1 MEIRPFLVEDWPA
14 VWGILEPAFR
24 AGTTYVFSPDIS
36 EEEARRFWVDTP
48 SQTFV
53 AVLQGTIVGT
63 YFIKPNQ
70 PGLGS
75 HVCNCGYVVDEMY
88 QGRGIASTM
97 CEHSQKVAVEAG
109 FRAMQ
114 FNFVVSTNTG
124 AIRLWNRLG
133 FETIGVLQGAFAHPQ
148 LGDIDA
154 LVMYKKFAE

>member
-1 MEIRPFLVEDWPA
+1 
-14 VWGILEPAFR
+14 
-24 AGTTYVFSPDIS
+24 
-36 EEEARRFWVDTP
+36 
-48 SQTFV
+48 
-53 AVLQGTIVGT
+53 
-63 YFIKPNQ
+63 
-70 PGLGS
+70 
-75 HVCNCGYVVDEMY
+75 MY